1 MVIPADNKSNSNSKS
16 KNQNENPSKIN
27 VKLNKSV
34 TDESMKSKSK
44 SKSKKIDNNDDND
57 NQNQKQ
63 KAKSKGNIITI
74 IIVEKTGNLKEVD
87 INDEQVCVEELS
99 KKCKFKK
106 VDGFLKRTTWKYK
119 SSKNK
124 DTHCGSKITIELWA
138 KDDGIAN
145 HENKYEFPPPVDT
158 DLFFGACAL
167 VARDGKNNYISLSKD
182 KWNKIYEYL
191 FGGFESLVTNNGQD
205 DDDDEEDELAS
216 IPKNKKTRDGY
227 LKDGFVVDGGAVCD
241 SDIDAPGNGDVSDDI
256 DTSDDDSDEDSDDNS
271 DAGNDKS
278 CNSGSDDECEGE
290 GEGDI
295 DRSGAVYCDK
305 KNRNMLTKGLH
316 HNIVSKSKSNPKDKN
331 SIIVGNKHSSKY
343 DENDDDDNSGWNTDE
358 SSELSE
364 EEYSYSK

>member
-1 MVIPADNKSNSNSKS
+1 MVIPADNKSNSKS
-16 KNQNENPSKIN
+16 KNQNENTSKIN
-27 VKLNKSV
+27 VKLNKGV
-34 TDESMKSKSK
+34 TDESVKSKSN
-44 SKSKKIDNNDDND
+44 SKKIDNNADND
-57 NQNQKQ
+57 NQKQ
-63 KAKSKGNIITI
+63 KIKSKDNIITI
-74 IIVEKTGNLKEVD
+74 IIVEKTGSLKEVD

-106 VDGFLKRTTWKYK
+106 VDGFLKRTTWKYN

-124 DTHCGSKITIELWA
+124 DTNCGSKITIELWA

-158 DLFFGACAL
+158 DLYFGACAL

-191 FGGFESLVTNNGQD
+191 FGGFESLVTNNGQDD

-256 DTSDDDSDEDSDDNS
+256 DTSDDDSDEDSDDGS
-271 DAGNDKS
+271 DDGNDKS
-278 CNSGSDDECEGE
+278 CNSGSDDEGDGGGE
-290 GEGDI
+290 GEGNT
-295 DRSGAVYCDK
+295 DRSAAVYCDK

-331 SIIVGNKHSSKY
+331 SIIAGNKHSSKY